1 MLNVNIRYRG
11 KKYLP
16 LTTDDINELNSYKN
30 NDNVLKLIHENKKQW
45 NLLEDINSLICNE
58 TTNFILQ
65 NKPVFDKEKLKL
77 IKIDLL
83 INKILDFGLK
93 YSFENNNNDITLL
106 YNKNTNDDY
115 NLDVNTFNNSWN
127 TNSEKINMLIKNI
140 INEYK
145 KEHTIINVINDSIV
159 NNTNVVENRKW
170 IRYLIIF
177 IMLLSPIIYYYY
189 YYYY

>member
-1 MLNVNIRYRG
+1 MLNINIRYRG

-16 LTTDDINELNSYKN
+16 LTTDDITELNSYKN
-30 NDNVLKLIHENKKQW
+30 NDNVLKLIHENKKHW
-45 NLLEDINSLICNE
+45 TLLEDINTLICNE

-93 YSFENNNNDITLL
+93 YSFENNNESIVL
-106 YNKNTNDDY
+106 YNQNTNDHY
-115 NLDVNTFNNSWN
+115 KLDVNTFNNSWN
-127 TNSEKINMLIKNI
+127 NNSEKINTLIKNI

-159 NNTNVVENRKW
+159 NNTNIRENRKW
-170 IRYLIIF
+170 IKYVIIF

-189 YYYY
+189 YY